1 MRVNMF
7 DLLLCITN
15 AGDLISE
22 EVANHHQQVAYLAFR
37 IGERL
42 GLQMQQ
48 KKDLL
53 LAGLIH
59 DIGAFALDERLALIE
74 NEPLS
79 VHDHGHRGALLIKDF
94 KPLARV
100 AEVIRYHHVPWEHGK
115 GRTVNGNEVS
125 YLSHI
130 IHLADRIV
138 VSINHQQNVLVQVE
152 RIMREILAK
161 KGSVYVPEAV
171 DAVIDMSTHDYI
183 WLDVTHQSLL
193 HILSGL
199 LAFDTMDLEID
210 EVIEL
215 TQIFA
220 KIIDLRSPFTAN
232 HSVGVAKTAE
242 RLAQLMGFSE
252 TECKMML
259 IAGYLHD
266 LGKLVISKDILHKQG
281 NIDNEE
287 RIVIRSHTYYT
298 YRLLENIKGFET
310 INKWASFHHEKLNGQ
325 GYPFRLP
332 GDSIPLGSRIMAVA
346 DVFTAITEDRPYR
359 AGMPLEKALAVL
371 DSMVTDGSLCPLVV
385 AALKAH
391 ARDINEARKTAQR
404 ARVDDELTA

>member
-1 MRVNMF
+1 
-7 DLLLCITN
+7 
-15 AGDLISE
+15 
-22 EVANHHQQVAYLAFR
+22 
-37 IGERL
+37 
-42 GLQMQQ
+42 
-48 KKDLL
+48 
-53 LAGLIH
+53 
-59 DIGAFALDERLALIE
+59 
-74 NEPLS
+74 
-79 VHDHGHRGALLIKDF
+79 
-94 KPLARV
+94 
-100 AEVIRYHHVPWEHGK
+100 
-115 GRTVNGNEVS
+115 
-125 YLSHI
+125 
-130 IHLADRIV
+130 
-138 VSINHQQNVLVQVE
+138 
-152 RIMREILAK
+152 
-161 KGSVYVPEAV
+161 
-171 DAVIDMSTHDYI
+171 
-183 WLDVTHQSLL
+183 
-193 HILSGL
+193 
-199 LAFDTMDLEID
+199 
-210 EVIEL
+210 
-215 TQIFA
+215 
-220 KIIDLRSPFTAN
+220 
-232 HSVGVAKTAE
+232 
-242 RLAQLMGFSE
+242 
-252 TECKMML
+252 MML

-359 AGMPLEKALAVL
+359 AGMLLEKALAVL